1 MVKENNTTININD
14 VEYDTN
20 DFTETQKVMFSH
32 VVDLERKISN
42 IKFNLDQLSFG
53 KESFLNQLVASLES
67 EEKQEQS
74 D

>member
-20 DFTETQKVMFSH
+20 DFTETQKVMLSH

-53 KESFLNQLVASLES
+53 KESFLSQLVSSLET
-67 EEKQEQS
+67 EKQEEAA
-74 D
+74 